1 VFPLLLV
8 LLVTADPRT
17 TSGLVTLQERVE
29 VQLLAPDAIVQGLGL
44 AERVPDITGGSVQAK
59 LVVIGSLY
67 EPAPAPLSNLV

>member
-1 VFPLLLV
+1 MLV

-44 AERVPDITGGSVQAK
+44 AERVPDIGGAGVQLKTAS
-59 LVVIGSLY
+59 IWSLY
-67 EPAPAPLSNLV
+67 VPSGNLVWTQA